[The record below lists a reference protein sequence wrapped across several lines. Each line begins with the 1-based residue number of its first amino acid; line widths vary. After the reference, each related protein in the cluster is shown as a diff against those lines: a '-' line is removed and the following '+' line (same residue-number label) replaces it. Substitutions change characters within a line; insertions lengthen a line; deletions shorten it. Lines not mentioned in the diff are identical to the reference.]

1 MVRQLNKA
9 IEDVILYIKSSD
21 DYKKCVELKEKMSN
35 NNELCSLIEEIK
47 NVQKKYVRSNFD
59 DNVKLE
65 LDELERK
72 INDIP
77 IYVIYMQHLSKVNEM
92 INLVKD
98 ELNDYF
104 YKLLNE

>member
-1 MVRQLNKA
+1 MNKA
-9 IEDVILYIKSSD
+9 LDDIVSYIKTSD
-21 DYKKCVELKEKMSN
+21 DYKKCVELKEKMSQN
-35 NNELCSLIEEIK
+35 KELCSLIEEIK
-47 NVQKKYVRSNFD
+47 TTQKKYVKSNYD
-59 DNVKLE
+59 DNIKVKL
-65 LDELERK
+65 DNLENK
-72 INDIP
+72 LNEIP